1 MYPAQILVIVYS
13 DKETYLGPPSSCL
26 KLMMSGFPI
35 FCTPFFLD
43 GLMWEFLE
51 KTDLKQK
58 DLRKTRKI

>member
-35 FCTPFFLD
+35 FCTLFFWD
-43 GLMWEFLE
+43 GW
-51 KTDLKQK
+51 TDSCGNSW
-58 DLRKTRKI
+58 RKPT